1 MAELKLC
8 QPVEIAIIQVRGA
21 RVLSEDWL
29 DRKRQYD
36 QRRQE
41 VKGVKRIAKNA
52 QESLRGRQKDV
63 KIKERERELE
73 NA

>member
-1 MAELKLC
+1 M
-8 QPVEIAIIQVRGA
+8 EIAIIQVRGA
-21 RVLSEDWL
+21 RVLSEDRL

-36 QRRQE
+36 QRRQD
-41 VKGVKRIAKNA
+41 VKGVKRIVTNA

>member
-1 MAELKLC
+1 M
-8 QPVEIAIIQVRGA
+8 
-21 RVLSEDWL
+21 SEDRL

-36 QRRQE
+36 QRRQD
-41 VKGVKRIAKNA
+41 VKGVKRIVKNA

>member
-1 MAELKLC
+1 M
-8 QPVEIAIIQVRGA
+8 EIAIIQVRGA
-21 RVLSEDWL
+21 RVLSEDRL

>member
-1 MAELKLC
+1 M
-8 QPVEIAIIQVRGA
+8 EIAIIQVRGA
-21 RVLSEDWL
+21 RVLSEDRL

-36 QRRQE
+36 QRRQD
-41 VKGVKRIAKNA
+41 VKGVKRIVKNA